1 MRSYSKCNINYFLKI
16 FVLCIVFIY
25 NINLYI
31 VFKIL
36 IIMDINVLLINY
48 IIYKCYIWCKIDINS
63 LIDFKK
69 YIIKLL

>member
-1 MRSYSKCNINYFLKI
+1 MISYSKCNINYFLKI

-48 IIYKCYIWCKIDINS
+48 IIYKCYKWWKIDIYS

>member
-1 MRSYSKCNINYFLKI
+1 MISYSKCNINYFLKI

-48 IIYKCYIWCKIDINS
+48 IIYKCYKWCKIDIYS